1 MKEKAIKV
9 IKASMMNRLT
19 GHHEIL
25 DRLNTICFPVKY
37 NSTPIRYSLVHYQK
51 EPLSD
56 HYYQYR
62 KLASSLLVVSLGK
75 ALNGM
80 PPFLCD
86 KQVVGPSS
94 LPVVV
99 AQSDERHANRA

>member
-1 MKEKAIKV
+1 MPIFKKCH
-9 IKASMMNRLT
+9 LT
-19 GHHEIL
+19 
-25 DRLNTICFPVKY
+25 TIC
-37 NSTPIRYSLVHYQK
+37 SLVENKLYTNYILVGTLAKQ
-51 EPLSD
+51 PLSD

-62 KLASSLLVVSLGK
+62 SLPASLLVVSMGK

-80 PPFLCD
+80 PPSLYD

-99 AQSDERHANRA
+99 AQSDKRHANRASAHTHK